1 MEDDIFAQLISI
13 VNDKP
18 NKSNSNSLF
27 DDSSDGLLSSNFLDE
42 NSEMFKSDDVVV
54 PDIKPRKT
62 ARDKKLVIVVD
73 DDFST
78 LDLMKIY
85 LQRDYEYMSFDD
97 PKNAIFYLNSNIP
110 DLLFVDSYLN
120 LMNSKRFVE
129 IIRTYKELVKVPIIY
144 VADESEIASVVK
156 KMPEGVLD
164 IISRPVKRADLQK
177 VLDKYI
183 TDDNEPEEETIID
196 HPVI

>member
-1 MEDDIFAQLISI
+1 MEDDIFAQLLSI

-18 NKSNSNSLF
+18 NRSGS
-27 DDSSDGLLSSNFLDE
+27 DDSDIPDSILSDNFLRED
-42 NSEMFKSDDVVV
+42 SELFISDDIVV
-54 PDIKPRKT
+54 PDIKPRKV
-62 ARDKKLVIVVD
+62 ARDKKLIIVVD

-129 IIRTYKELVKVPIIY
+129 IIRTYKELLKVPIIY
-144 VADESEIASVVK
+144 IADESEIASVTK
-156 KMPEGVLD
+156 KMPDGVLD

-177 VLDKYI
+177 ILDKYI
-183 TDDNEPEEETIID
+183 TEDDDSDEETIVD